1 VNRLILAAA
10 VAAGLSACATAGT
23 APAGLKDGAF
33 SSFDCDGGDFQARWS
48 AASNTVR
55 VRTHH
60 GAAELSPGKDGTSYS
75 GDDYVLNLAGKDGIS
90 LTQGGKVVS
99 KNCKRV

>member
-1 VNRLILAAA
+1 MNRSILAAA
-10 VAAGLSACATAGT
+10 VVAGLSACATAGT

-33 SSFDCDGGDFQARWS
+33 TSFDCDGGDFQARWS
-48 AASNTVR
+48 ATSNTVR

-60 GAAELSPGKDGTSYS
+60 GAAELSPNKEGTSYS
-75 GDDYVLNLAGKDGIS
+75 GDGYVLNLAGQDGIS

-99 KNCKRV
+99 KNCKRA

>member
-1 VNRLILAAA
+1 MNRLLLAAA

-23 APAGLKDGAF
+23 APGGLKDGTF
-33 SSFDCDGGDFQARWS
+33 TSFDCDGGDFQARWS
-48 AASNTVR
+48 AATDTVR

-60 GAAELSPGKDGTSYS
+60 GAAELTPSKDGTSYS
-75 GDDYVLNLAGKDGIS
+75 GDGFVLNLAGNDGIS
-90 LTQGGKVVS
+90 LSHGGKVVS